1 MKTVLD
7 TRDLIEKRD
16 ELKQQILD
24 AFLEDFEHYVD
35 RTDSFEDILFEEE
48 ELENFKDYWKDELEE
63 IENINEIEDEIGS
76 EFDYGCTLIHEDS
89 FQEYCEE
96 LLEEL
101 GYVPKDFPT
110 WIEIDYEA
118 TSENMKQDYSELVYD
133 GENYFYRA

>member
-24 AFLEDFEHYVD
+24 AFLEDFEHYAD

-48 ELENFKDYWKDELEE
+48 ELENFKEYWDNELKE
-63 IENINEIEDEIGS
+63 IEAIDEIESEIGS
-76 EFDYGCTLIHEDS
+76 EFNYGCTLIHEDY

-96 LLEEL
+96 LLVDA
-101 GYVPKDFPT
+101 GYLPKDLPS

-118 TSENMKQDYSELVYD
+118 TSENMKQDYSELVYE
-133 GENYFYRA
+133 GENYFYRS